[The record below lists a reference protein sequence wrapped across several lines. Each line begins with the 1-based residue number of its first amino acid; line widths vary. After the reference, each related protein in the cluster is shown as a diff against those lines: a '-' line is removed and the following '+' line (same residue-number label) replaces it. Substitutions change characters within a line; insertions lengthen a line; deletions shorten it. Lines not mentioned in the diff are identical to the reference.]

1 MTSTLVFN
9 QISGHHDLTHKI
21 NHHAGSYGNSMFS
34 FLRNC
39 QTVSTAA
46 DHIMFQSVMYE
57 FLISPHP
64 HQHLLFFFSLLFS
77 DLAIPVGLKQYLIVV
92 LIYLMLLSFFSGAR

>member
-1 MTSTLVFN
+1 
-9 QISGHHDLTHKI
+9 
-21 NHHAGSYGNSMFS
+21 
-34 FLRNC
+34 
-39 QTVSTAA
+39 
-46 DHIMFQSVMYE
+46 MYE